1 MSAPPRSSK
10 QRRWSFAKFQ
20 FPSTKSADTKQG
32 DSDLPPGLQKTK
44 TMHEQ
49 QTSPKPASPSEPGP
63 STARRLSTT
72 SLDPMDR
79 SATDDASPSTGATNS
94 TLPAA
99 YQHLQH
105 LPNAQPEQ
113 DTLPPLPLDRKLTR
127 SETKAARRESRLASQ
142 AARRASKA
150 QEKQAR
156 RASELAEHEADR
168 ARGDVLDWEWHNRK
182 CGCEKFE
189 PRTGGSCAYARGKLD
204 RHQSAVAP
212 LIL

>member
-1 MSAPPRSSK
+1 M
-10 QRRWSFAKFQ
+10 
-20 FPSTKSADTKQG
+20 DNKQG
-32 DSDLPPGLQKTK
+32 DSDLPPGLQKTI

-49 QTSPKPASPSEPGP
+49 QTSSTPAEPG
-63 STARRLSTT
+63 SSMTRRLSNT

-79 SATDDASPSTGATNS
+79 SATDDPSSSTEATNNS
-94 TLPAA
+94 LPAA
-99 YQHLQH
+99 YQHLQD

-127 SETKAARRESRLASQ
+127 SETKAARRESKLASQ

-150 QEKQAR
+150 QEKRAR

-189 PRTGGSCAYARGKLD
+189 PRTGGNCAYARGRLD

-212 LIL
+212 LML